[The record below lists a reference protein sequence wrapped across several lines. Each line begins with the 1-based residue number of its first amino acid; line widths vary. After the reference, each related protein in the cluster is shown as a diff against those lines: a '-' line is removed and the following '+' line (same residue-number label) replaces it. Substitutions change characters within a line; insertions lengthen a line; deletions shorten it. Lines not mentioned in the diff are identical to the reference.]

1 MHGLRGSRNR
11 LHADNQKESS
21 DDRPPCIENPR
32 PAGAES
38 IRTENVASPFQAEP
52 RHANDTD
59 YGLSASAFSSD
70 VGRALEIARRI
81 ESGICHINGPTV
93 HDEPQMPFGG
103 PKGSGYGRFGGKRE
117 SMNSLRYAA

>member
-1 MHGLRGSRNR
+1 MLSSAGSNPLA
-11 LHADNQKESS
+11 LHADKQKGSS

-38 IRTENVASPFQAEP
+38 ILTENVASPFQAEP

-59 YGLSASAFSSD
+59 YGLSASAFSRD
-70 VGRALEIARRI
+70 VGLALDPRRI

-103 PKGSGYGRFGGKRE
+103 LKGSGYGRFGAKRY
-117 SMNSLRYAA
+117 R